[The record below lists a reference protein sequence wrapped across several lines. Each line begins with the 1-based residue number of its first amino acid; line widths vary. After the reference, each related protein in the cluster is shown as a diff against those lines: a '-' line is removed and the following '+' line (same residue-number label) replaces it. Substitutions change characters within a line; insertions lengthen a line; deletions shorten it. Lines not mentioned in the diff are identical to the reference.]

1 MYVNELKEYAEYP
14 GEACNLKESGIVGTW
29 DHKLLL

>member
-14 GEACNLKESGIVGTW
+14 GEACKESGIVGTW